1 MRARVVVSGLS
12 LGSLLVTL
20 LACGP
25 SSPAPAAAPAPA
37 APATWGGEIT
47 PIVSVKELMRD
58 VIDPLSDNIFL
69 SVGTEVTKAG
79 VKEWAPKTDEDW
91 ERVEWAGVTL
101 AEGLNALLIP
111 GRRVAP
117 PGTVSES
124 PEHELNPEQIEEI
137 LKKEPEVWVGFVHA
151 LDDTVQE
158 IQEAIRKRDLK
169 TLNEAG
175 GALDEVC
182 ENCHLH
188 FWYPNDK
195 KLIKGN

>member
-1 MRARVVVSGLS
+1 MNGAVL
-12 LGSLLVTL
+12 
-20 LACGP
+20 
-25 SSPAPAAAPAPA
+25 
-37 APATWGGEIT
+37 
-47 PIVSVKELMRD
+47 
-58 VIDPLSDNIFL
+58 L
-69 SVGTEVTKAG
+69 SVGLLAACQQQAGPVAASPQDNFRPRASIAEVMESVIVPSADVLWNATAYDISAEG
-79 VKEWAPKTDEDW
+79 VKDFTPKNDEDW

-137 LKKEPEVWVGFVHA
+137 LKNEPEVWVGFVHA

-158 IQEAIRKRDLK
+158 IQEAIRQRDLK
-169 TLNEAG
+169 ALNEAG

-188 FWYPNDK
+188 FWYPNDNK
-195 KLIKGN
+195 KK

>member
-1 MRARVVVSGLS
+1 MKTLNPVAAAAKAALLVILVGMLGGCQNEAKPAAVSESNFRPRASIAEVMESVVV
-12 LGSLLVTL
+12 
-20 LACGP
+20 P
-25 SSPAPAAAPAPA
+25 SADVLWN
-37 APATWGGEIT
+37 ATAFDISAE
-47 PIVSVKELMRD
+47 
-58 VIDPLSDNIFL
+58 
-69 SVGTEVTKAG
+69 G
-79 VKEWAPKTDEDW
+79 VKDFSPKTDEDW

-137 LKKEPEVWVGFVHA
+137 LKREPEVWVGFVHA

-169 TLNEAG
+169 ALNEAG

-188 FWYPNDK
+188 FWYPNDNK
-195 KLIKGN
+195 TK

>member
-1 MRARVVVSGLS
+1 MMSRKTVLSRAMAIVAFLL
-12 LGSLLVTL
+12 LGGL
-20 LACGP
+20 LAACQQQAA
-25 SSPAPAAAPAPA
+25 SPAPPANNFRPRA
-37 APATWGGEIT
+37 SIAEVMESVVVPSADVLWNATAYDISAE
-47 PIVSVKELMRD
+47 
-58 VIDPLSDNIFL
+58 
-69 SVGTEVTKAG
+69 G
-79 VKEWAPKTDEDW
+79 VKDFSPKTDEDW

-137 LKKEPEVWVGFVHA
+137 LKREPEVWVGFVHA

-169 TLNEAG
+169 ALNEAG

-188 FWYPNDK
+188 FWYPNDNK
-195 KLIKGN
+195 KK

>member
-1 MRARVVVSGLS
+1 MKARNPVSTATKAL
-12 LGSLLVTL
+12 L
-20 LACGP
+20 LALLGGALAACGNQP
-25 SSPAPAAAPAPA
+25 VPAAAPANNFRPRA
-37 APATWGGEIT
+37 SIAEVMESVIVPSADVLWNATAYDISAE
-47 PIVSVKELMRD
+47 
-58 VIDPLSDNIFL
+58 
-69 SVGTEVTKAG
+69 G
-79 VKEWAPKTDEDW
+79 VKDFSPKTDEDW

-124 PEHELNPEQIEEI
+124 PEHELNPEQIEAI
-137 LKKEPEVWVGFVHA
+137 LEREPEVWVWFVHA

-158 IQEAIRKRDLK
+158 IQEAIRKRDLHA
-169 TLNEAG
+169 LNEAG

-188 FWYPNDK
+188 FWYPNDSRK
-195 KLIKGN
+195 PAGQ

>member
-1 MRARVVVSGLS
+1 MKATNPVPAAAKAL
-12 LGSLLVTL
+12 LLVIL
-20 LACGP
+20 GAVLGACQNE
-25 SSPAPAAAPAPA
+25 AKPAAAPESNFRPRASIAEVMESVVVPSA
-37 APATWGGEIT
+37 DILWNATAYDISAE
-47 PIVSVKELMRD
+47 
-58 VIDPLSDNIFL
+58 
-69 SVGTEVTKAG
+69 G
-79 VKEWAPKTDEDW
+79 VKDFSPKTDEDW

-124 PEHELNPEQIEEI
+124 PEHELNPEQIEAI

-169 TLNEAG
+169 ALNEAG

-188 FWYPNDK
+188 FWYPNDNK
-195 KLIKGN
+195 KK

>member
-1 MRARVVVSGLS
+1 MRLMNH
-12 LGSLLVTL
+12 L
-20 LACGP
+20 
-25 SSPAPAAAPAPA
+25 PAAAKAAVFVIVGGLLGACQNEAKPA
-37 APATWGGEIT
+37 APAASNFRPRASIAE
-47 PIVSVKELMRD
+47 VMESVVVPSADVLWNATAFDISKE
-58 VIDPLSDNIFL
+58 
-69 SVGTEVTKAG
+69 G
-79 VKEWAPKTDEDW
+79 VKDFSPKTDEDW

-169 TLNEAG
+169 ALNEAG

-188 FWYPNDK
+188 FWYPNDNK
-195 KLIKGN
+195 K

>member
-1 MRARVVVSGLS
+1 MKSMHPLPAAAKAV
-12 LGSLLVTL
+12 LLVIVAGL
-20 LACGP
+20 LGACQNE
-25 SSPAPAAAPAPA
+25 AKPAAAPASNFRPRA
-37 APATWGGEIT
+37 SIAEVMESVVVPSADVLWNATAYDI
-47 PIVSVKELMRD
+47 SAD
-58 VIDPLSDNIFL
+58 
-69 SVGTEVTKAG
+69 G
-79 VKEWAPKTDEDW
+79 VKDFSPKTDEDW

-169 TLNEAG
+169 ALNEAG

-188 FWYPNDK
+188 FWYPNDNK
-195 KLIKGN
+195 KK

>member
-1 MRARVVVSGLS
+1 MGSTSRMGRATQSLALVSIVG
-12 LGSLLVTL
+12 L
-20 LACGP
+20 LAACQQQ
-25 SSPAPAAAPAPA
+25 AAPAS
-37 APATWGGEIT
+37 APAQSNFRPRASIAEVMESV
-47 PIVSVKELMRD
+47 IVPSAD
-58 VIDPLSDNIFL
+58 VLWNATAYDISA
-69 SVGTEVTKAG
+69 EG
-79 VKEWAPKTDEDW
+79 VKDFTPKTDEDW

-137 LKKEPEVWVGFVHA
+137 LKKEPETWVGFVHA

-169 TLNEAG
+169 ALNEAG

-188 FWYPNDK
+188 FWYPNDNK
-195 KLIKGN
+195 KK